1 MTTSV
6 IVKFSLPIT
15 WMVCDTWAVY
25 SKWRWGL
32 GVVLQ
37 NKTAL
42 QRRREG
48 GRGRERERE
57 GGGILT
63 TRLQGLNY
71 STSNSLK
78 HMT

>member
-25 SKWRWGL
+25 SKWRWGP

-42 QRRREG
+42 QRRRG
-48 GRGRERERE
+48 GRGRETE
-57 GGGILT
+57 GGG
-63 TRLQGLNY
+63 GGEY
-71 STSNSLK
+71 
-78 HMT
+78 